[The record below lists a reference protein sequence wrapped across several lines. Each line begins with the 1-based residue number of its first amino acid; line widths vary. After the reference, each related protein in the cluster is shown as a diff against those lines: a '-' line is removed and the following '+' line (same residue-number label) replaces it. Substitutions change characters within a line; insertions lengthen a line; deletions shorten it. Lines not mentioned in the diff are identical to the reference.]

1 MPCLPR
7 GAPEPWPGRAPDIQ
21 RYARGSY
28 KDRRRLVT
36 ANANTQREHHWDALR
51 ALLML
56 LGIPYHV
63 ALTYQLGEGQMWI
76 VNAHEGV
83 AGFTEIAQFIHIFR
97 MPVFFAIAGYFTALL
112 LARRAP
118 GTWLKGRL
126 RRLAIP
132 LAISLVTLSPL
143 LNIACELSNFSL
155 DGALKSWVHN
165 SSQSGGYWVRHL
177 WFLIV
182 LLYYSAIAAMLV
194 AAFPRLAGAV
204 LSPERDSRWARRF
217 TIFWFAVAALVGA
230 WQAVS
235 IELFYM
241 AGLATNVPQQIFR
254 LDEALQYLPYYL
266 LGAFLARAP
275 RITERIYR
283 VSSGIAVA
291 AAVSA
296 GLAMLYA
303 TQLWPP
309 YGRFVKTIAAICLM
323 QPILLIIRHIAD
335 RPSAIVSR
343 LVDASFVIY
352 LFHLPVLAWLV
363 VLFIPVALP
372 VALKALLVMALTL
385 LLSWG
390 AWEIVSRSPTLRLL
404 YDGVLIR
411 GSATREMRKM
421 PSSA

>member
-1 MPCLPR
+1 MTT
-7 GAPEPWPGRAPDIQ
+7 
-21 RYARGSY
+21 S
-28 KDRRRLVT
+28 T
-36 ANANTQREHHWDALR
+36 NTQREHHWDALR
-51 ALLML
+51 AFLML

-83 AGFTEIAQFIHIFR
+83 AGFTEIARFIHIFR

-112 LARRAP
+112 LSRRAP
-118 GTWLKGRL
+118 GAWLKGRL
-126 RRLAIP
+126 SRLAIP

-143 LNIACELSNFSL
+143 LNIACELSNFPL

-194 AAFPRLAGAV
+194 AAFPRLAGVV
-204 LSPERDSRWARRF
+204 LSPKRDSRWARHF
-217 TIFWFAVAALVGA
+217 TIFWFAVAVLVGA

-254 LDEALQYLPYYL
+254 LDETLQYLPYFL

-275 RITERIYR
+275 RIREQLYR
-283 VSSGIAVA
+283 VSPGIAVA

-303 TQLWPP
+303 TELWPP

-323 QPILLIIRHIAD
+323 QPLLLVIRHIAD
-335 RPSAIVSR
+335 RPRAIVNR

-363 VLFIPVALP
+363 VLFYPLALP
-372 VALKALLVMALTL
+372 VELKAVIVMALTL
-385 LLSWG
+385 LLSY
-390 AWEIVSRSPTLRLL
+390 AVWEIVSRSVLLRLL
-404 YDGVLIR
+404 YDGVPPR
-411 GSATREMRKM
+411 VSASTPRK
-421 PSSA
+421 PLCGLHSTQSSPISR